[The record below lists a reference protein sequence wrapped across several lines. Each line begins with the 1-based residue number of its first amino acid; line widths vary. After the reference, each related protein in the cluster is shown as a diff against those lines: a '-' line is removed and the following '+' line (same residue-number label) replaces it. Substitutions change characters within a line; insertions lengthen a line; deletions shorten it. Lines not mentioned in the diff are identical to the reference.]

1 MPGMAEIDAAL
12 EERLGQEFIV
22 WLTTVRADGQ
32 PQSVPVWFVWDG
44 SAFLVYSQPDKPKL
58 RNIVSNP
65 MVSLHLRGTET
76 GGDIVVVEGAADRD
90 AEVPPADAVE
100 PYVDKY
106 RSEMAEN
113 GWSPEQFA
121 ADYSEPIRITP
132 SVVRT
137 W

>member
-1 MPGMAEIDAAL
+1 MPGVAEIDAGL
-12 EERLGQEFIV
+12 EERLERELIV

-44 SAFLVYSQPDKPKL
+44 GAFLVYSQRDKPKL
-58 RNIVSNP
+58 RNIASNP

-76 GGDIVVVEGAADRD
+76 GGEIVVVEGAADRD
-90 AEVPPADAVE
+90 AGVPAAAAVQ

-121 ADYSEPIRITP
+121 ADYSEPIRIVP